1 MMQAKLVENIG
12 LNNGK
17 PFIFQ
22 HFTEF
27 RFFFRA
33 GVSGP
38 EGPDLLTILAGP
50 EEPET
55 RFVYDSPLV

>member
-55 RFVYDSPLV
+55 